1 MTDRDRPEDSPYR
14 GPPKQRLDKR
24 ARDRQRDA
32 GGGREQGMRSG
43 RPPSRDS
50 AAASRP
56 PTTRPEPP
64 RAPADGPPEE
74 QRFHGLNACLAL
86 FRHRPEAL
94 RKLWL
99 LESRIPAMKPVLA
112 WCVAHRLGYTIV
124 EADDLERLSGSTHHE
139 GVVFAAMPA
148 PEQNLSDWLRFLP
161 AGPQLVLW
169 LDGVGNPHN
178 LGAMLRSAAHFGA
191 AAILLPREAP
201 NALTGA
207 AVRVAEGGA
216 EALPV
221 VRLGRTDNAIAQ
233 LQSAGFTLAATV
245 VRGGES
251 VHATKLPARL
261 ALVLGAEQV
270 GVSPGLAQAAAL
282 RLSIPGTGAVD
293 SLNVAAATAVL
304 LAEWRRQQA

>member
-24 ARDRQRDA
+24 ARERQRD
-32 GGGREQGMRSG
+32 GGSRDG
-43 RPPSRDS
+43 RPPARDARDARPAVRS
-50 AAASRP
+50 APS
-56 PTTRPEPP
+56 RPEPA
-64 RAPADGPPEE
+64 RPASDGPPEE

-99 LESRIPAMKPVLA
+99 LESRIPALKPVLA
-112 WCVAHRLGYTIV
+112 WCVAHRLGYTVV
-124 EADDLERLSGSTHHE
+124 EAEDLERLSGSTHHE

-148 PEQNLSDWLRFLP
+148 PEKNLSDWLRFLP

-178 LGAMLRSAAHFGA
+178 LGAILRSAAHFGA
-191 AAILLPREAP
+191 AAVLLPREAP

-221 VRLGRTDNAIAQ
+221 VRLGRADNAIAQ

-251 VHATKLPARL
+251 VHAAKLPARL

-270 GVSPGLAQAAAL
+270 GVSPGLAQSAAL